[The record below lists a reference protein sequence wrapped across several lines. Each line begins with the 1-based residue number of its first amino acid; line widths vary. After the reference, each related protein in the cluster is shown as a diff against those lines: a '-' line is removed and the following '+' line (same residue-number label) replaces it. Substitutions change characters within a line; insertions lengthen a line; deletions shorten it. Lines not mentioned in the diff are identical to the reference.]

1 MPKRKHQLFSKFPDK
16 KLLKIII
23 DIYNIKKINQHVF
36 CRDSLSNLNIVEKLN
51 GIKDILKEYY
61 IPSKSKVYLEDIT
74 VKRAVVILRQILKK
88 FDYKIVSR
96 EKYRNRKK
104 YISYIIEY
112 KGPLS
117 EEDLVVFF
125 E

>member
-1 MPKRKHQLFSKFPDK
+1 MVTFPPPI
-16 KLLKIII
+16 LKIACNHKP
-23 DIYNIKKINQHVF
+23 D
-36 CRDSLSNLNIVEKLN
+36 L
-51 GIKDILKEYY
+51 LKEYY
-61 IPSKSKVYLEDIT
+61 IPSKSKVYLENIT

-96 EKYRNRKK
+96 ERYRDRKK

-112 KGPLS
+112 IGPLS
-117 EEDLVVFF
+117 AEDLIVFF